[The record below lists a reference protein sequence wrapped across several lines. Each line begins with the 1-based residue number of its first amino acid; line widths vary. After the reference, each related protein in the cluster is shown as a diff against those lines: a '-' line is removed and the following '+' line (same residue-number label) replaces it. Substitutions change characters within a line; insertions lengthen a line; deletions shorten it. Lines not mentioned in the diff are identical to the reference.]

1 MSRLKKTFAPRATR
15 SEAQTND
22 HKEDETKYE
31 PISNQDA
38 KISLAKTEV
47 TQITYAPFRNRAFS
61 KIEKGFSR
69 IQFPNSGLHV
79 LALNQALNA
88 LGHKVP
94 ENVFFGNKTKIAL
107 INFQQQNGITGSGI
121 FDQETLLA
129 MNKALEVDKNEKSH
143 TKEETPALNLATPSD
158 EKVSLSVGIVPITI
172 QSNQE
177 FFDFLDIR
185 IFGKITDINWDI
197 GKSSYK
203 DYIGKET
210 RCNVHIS
217 SLKKYLGI
225 TDQQWEDMHNK
236 ATASTSSALD
246 LKESVE
252 KYLEKSKARET
263 ETKNRDILETQL
275 YGLKDFYKEYIRYV
289 DYLKSS
295 ATSSSNS
302 NLPDVSPLFMIPKW
316 KEELNKKAKK
326 YGFKDL
332 TDFENTVNKYQ
343 EAFRSETIH
352 LAEDYMDEYEHLL
365 YKEEI
370 RLKQGDTIKQLYATF
385 NNAEVGKNISEGRI
399 KERAGLFMNLNK
411 NIPEEHR
418 TKTYYEGKKEKKAGI
433 DKAKALNSPIF
444 KDKTFNFD
452 KLGDVNSQ
460 KEFEEV
466 LFDFIISKREN
477 VQKVRRDL
485 KDNPDAIYKQQ
496 ELLQHSYQKQ
506 GVVKDSI
513 LDLIIQQ
520 KIKNI
525 EWTEIL
531 KSIALALGAIVAIA
545 VTWGAATPYV
555 IAGTA
560 VSLGISAYNVYEA
573 LDDYYKKDAAY
584 EIGLLKNE
592 PSFIWVI
599 VAIAGAA
606 LDAAS
611 LATVLGAVK
620 PITKAAEIFNNSA
633 KSVEDIVTLETSLAK
648 IKGLSDQVQVNI
660 VKQAQLTVEFRNTVK
675 ELMREIRTLNTAVN
689 YSALPQLIHLADLGI
704 KRGITTFK
712 NFLLELQLE
721 KVIKSAENLTPEEL
735 KILKE
740 AFKEAKSSG
749 KLNIL
754 DDLAK
759 NLSSK
764 YKDFLEQ
771 RNFTIVRPKGANK
784 NLDIL
789 DDAERI
795 MFRGTEE
802 QIENYVAFMSKSS
815 SERTTIVNATKEELR
830 KNTRSVY
837 NQELAK
843 TKGYDVPTSS
853 NGTSPDFKG
862 LKMYINKHGKIGNGT
877 TSISGV
883 SDEAFTDALNKI
895 IKFDGEVR
903 VNITGVRRAD
913 FNNSWNAMGIDPTLG
928 AKIES
933 SLNLTWHHLD
943 DLDGNLTGTM
953 QIVITDIHNK
963 TLKHMGSFVQIEKV
977 LNLK

>member
-61 KIEKGFSR
+61 KIEKGVSR
-69 IQFPNSGLHV
+69 IQFPDSGLHV
-79 LALNQALNA
+79 LALNKALNA

-129 MNKALEVDKNEKSH
+129 MNKALDVDKNEKSH
-143 TKEETPALNLATPSD
+143 KKEETPSQEKEEETPALNLVTTSD
-158 EKVSLSVGIVPITI
+158 EKVSLSVGIVPMTI
-172 QSNQE
+172 QSDQE
-177 FFDFLDIR
+177 FFDFLNIR

-197 GKSSYK
+197 GKNSYK

-225 TDQQWEDMHNK
+225 TDQQWEDMNNK

-252 KYLEKSKARET
+252 KYLEKSKAREA
-263 ETKNRDILETQL
+263 ETNNRNILETQL

-418 TKTYYEGKKEKKAGI
+418 IKTYYEGKKEKKAGI

-466 LFDFIISKREN
+466 LFDFIIFKREN

-506 GVVKDSI
+506 GVVKDNI

-584 EIGLLKNE
+584 EIGLLKE
-592 PSFIWVI
+592 KPSLVWVV

-611 LATVLGAVK
+611 LAAVFRAAK
-620 PITKAAEIFNNSA
+620 PITEAADLFNRSVKSA
-633 KSVEDIVTLETSLAK
+633 EDIKILETSLAR
-648 IKGLSDQVQVNI
+648 IDGLSEKVQANI
-660 VKQAQLTVEFRNTVK
+660 VRQAELTIEFRNVAK
-675 ELMREIRTLNTAVN
+675 ELLQANATLNVGIN
-689 YSALPQLIHLADLGI
+689 PEALPKLIRLAHLGI
-704 KRGITTFK
+704 SNEILTFEK
-712 NFLLELQLE
+712 FLLELKIKKL
-721 KVIKSAENLTPEEL
+721 IKSIDSLTDEEL
-735 KILKE
+735 KIIKE
-740 AFKEAKSSG
+740 AYQEAKIGSKTDELIVNKFPNDPLPDDGRIENFIMDEIGDFRKINGNHLNSG
-749 KLNIL
+749 DYNFVITKENKLILGERHHLLANKENVRAAGSVSIKNGKIREINNLSGHFRPTIGEALRYSKIFEEVGVKIKSANLNIFTFKQDINGL
-754 DDLAK
+754 VIGQPK
-759 NLSSK
+759 K
-764 YKDFLEQ
+764 VITITIKD
-771 RNFTIVRPKGANK
+771 
-784 NLDIL
+784 
-789 DDAERI
+789 
-795 MFRGTEE
+795 
-802 QIENYVAFMSKSS
+802 
-815 SERTTIVNATKEELR
+815 
-830 KNTRSVY
+830 
-837 NQELAK
+837 
-843 TKGYDVPTSS
+843 
-853 NGTSPDFKG
+853 
-862 LKMYINKHGKIGNGT
+862 
-877 TSISGV
+877 
-883 SDEAFTDALNKI
+883 
-895 IKFDGEVR
+895 
-903 VNITGVRRAD
+903 
-913 FNNSWNAMGIDPTLG
+913 
-928 AKIES
+928 
-933 SLNLTWHHLD
+933 LNL
-943 DLDGNLTGTM
+943 
-953 QIVITDIHNK
+953 
-963 TLKHMGSFVQIEKV
+963 
-977 LNLK
+977 